1 MRVGVYVDGFN
12 LYYGARGICG
22 KGTAAWRWL
31 DLRALASA
39 LVRAQATWPGA
50 TIERLTYCTARIS
63 KAENPSGY
71 ADQGTYI
78 KALVATGSADLVE
91 YGREPGML
99 PSIPPGA
106 LRVGFLCP

>member
-78 KALVATGSADLVE
+78 KALVATGHLERLGSSVAD
-91 YGREPGML
+91 PGG
-99 PSIPPGA
+99 PEANSCRHGQPE
-106 LRVGFLCP
+106 